1 MQPASVTAH
10 APIDV
15 WKFIPPPPAF
25 FVLRASPPKIIHP
38 FEAQALPV
46 CFSAGAQVPYMVSF
60 RIMASRS
67 VNKVILIG
75 HLGRDA
81 ETAYTASQVAVTK
94 FSVATN
100 RRWKDQQ
107 TGEWKEETD
116 WSRVVL
122 WRGENVAPYLTKGTQ
137 VYVEGRLQT
146 RSYDDKDG
154 KKVWATDVVADQVI
168 LLGGR
173 GAGGGS
179 GAGAG
184 GEEGFSQEGYAQ
196 PASQG
201 AGQGMRSAPRARPAA
216 APAAAE
222 PPMQDGISD
231 DDVPF

>member
-1 MQPASVTAH
+1 
-10 APIDV
+10 
-15 WKFIPPPPAF
+15 
-25 FVLRASPPKIIHP
+25 
-38 FEAQALPV
+38 
-46 CFSAGAQVPYMVSF
+46 
-60 RIMASRS
+60 MASRS
-67 VNKVILIG
+67 VNKVILVG

-94 FSVATN
+94 FSIATS

-122 WRGENVAPYLTKGTQ
+122 WRGENVAPYLTKGKQ

-154 KKVWATDVVADQVI
+154 KKVWTTEVIADDVI

-173 GAGGGS
+173 GESGGPGGGPD
-179 GAGAG
+179 
-184 GEEGFSQEGYAQ
+184 EYSQE
-196 PASQG
+196 PA
-201 AGQGMRSAPRARPAA
+201 MRSAPRSRPAA
-216 APAAAE
+216 APVASA
-222 PPMQDGISD
+222 PPPSEGITD